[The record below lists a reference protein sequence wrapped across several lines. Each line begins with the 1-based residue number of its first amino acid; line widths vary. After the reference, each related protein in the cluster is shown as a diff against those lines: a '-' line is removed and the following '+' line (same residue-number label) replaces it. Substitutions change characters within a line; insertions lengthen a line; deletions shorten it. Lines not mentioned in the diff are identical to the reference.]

1 MSCYK
6 QEALMIL
13 ACFLWGSSYLFM
25 KEGLGEMSAVN
36 LVAWRFGLAFLIPCL
51 LMWKKVFTA
60 NAKTILVSALPG
72 ALLYLVLLF
81 VGEGVKLTSASNASF
96 LIGTSVVVVPILSW
110 LLRINKLEKRNLCTA
125 GIVVAGVWLLTG
137 GKGMETMNLGDV
149 LCILSAVI
157 RAIQILVTD
166 KISQKNHDMLMVG
179 LFQLGWASLIG
190 FAVDIFMGSF
200 DLPRTPS
207 DIICLSALALLCT
220 SVGFILQA
228 KAQEEVKPERLAV
241 IFATE
246 PVFTAVLSI
255 VLFGQFLSSKQSAG
269 AVLILAGLLVSSG
282 VNRRE
287 RQF

>member
-13 ACFLWGSSYLFM
+13 ACLLWGSSYLFM
-25 KEGLGEMSAVN
+25 KEGLGDMPAVN

-51 LMWKKVFTA
+51 LMWKKIIAADV
-60 NAKTILVSALPG
+60 KTIFISAVPG
-72 ALLYLVLLF
+72 MLLYFVLLF

-96 LIGTSVVVVPILSW
+96 LIGTSVVFVPILAW
-110 LLRINKLEKRNLCTA
+110 LLRINRLTKKSLCTA
-125 GIVVAGVWLLTG
+125 VIVIAGVWLLTG
-137 GKGMETMNLGDV
+137 GGSVDAVKSGDL
-149 LCILSAVI
+149 LCILSAMV
-157 RAIQILVTD
+157 RAVQILVTD

-190 FAVDIFMGSF
+190 FAVDIFAGSF
-200 DLPRTPS
+200 KLPQTPS
-207 DIICLSALALLCT
+207 DVICLGALALLCT

-246 PVFTAVLSI
+246 PVFTAILSM
-255 VLFGQFLSSKQSAG
+255 VLFGQFLSLAQSVG
-269 AVLILAGLLVSSG
+269 AALILGGLLLAPAG
-282 VNRRE
+282 KCTE
-287 RQF
+287 G